1 MPTISIQVPT
11 VAVPRIKA
19 ALRDRFPQGVD
30 PSNGNAPFP
39 EPTDQ
44 ELLATL
50 QQDVRDFIK
59 RTVRDFESRAA
70 EDAARASIT
79 DIDVS

>member
-1 MPTISIQVPT
+1 MPTLSIEVPA

-19 ALRDRFPQGVD
+19 ALRDRFPRGVE
-30 PSNGNAPFP
+30 PGTGQPFP
-39 EPTDQ
+39 DPTDQ
-44 ELLATL
+44 ELLALL

-70 EDAARASIT
+70 EEQARASIT